1 MSFYRSIY
9 SLWHCWP
16 WYSAERKKENIN
28 LGHFWHAFSVVSKLL
43 KQQET
48 VYSVC
53 WRSKNKLQNCEMW
66 CSTGIGCKTSLFL
79 LYINDFQFA
88 SDLLDPIMFVDDA
101 NLFYSNKDVKMDT
114 VFLSVNDELQKINVC
129 FISIK
134 LSRNVKK
141 INTRFSTNPA
151 KKMIFR

>member
-1 MSFYRSIY
+1 
-9 SLWHCWP
+9 
-16 WYSAERKKENIN
+16 
-28 LGHFWHAFSVVSKLL
+28 
-43 KQQET
+43 
-48 VYSVC
+48 
-53 WRSKNKLQNCEMW
+53 MW

-88 SDLLDPIMFVDDA
+88 SDLLDPIMFADDA
-101 NLFYSNKDVKMDT
+101 NLFYSNKDVNMDT